1 MFPELHARSAFSFLR
16 GASSPEALVARAA
29 ALEIPAVALM
39 DHDGLYGAPRFFK
52 AARAQGVRPMVG
64 ATVSVVDG
72 ALSGRLG
79 LLVTSR
85 AGYQNLCALVTVA
98 KAKVT
103 KAEAREGL
111 ASVTLD
117 ELSAHRAGLVG
128 VLLAAETPLSR
139 LGARSMGPWRGRSL
153 AWAEAL
159 RARLG
164 VAHLG
169 VELTRHDHRAEERRT
184 QRIRALAEHLG
195 LALLATGDARY
206 ASEDEAALHDVLT
219 CVRERVSLDEA
230 GKKLAPSRRWH
241 LYPPEET
248 LARFADI
255 PQAIRGARAFAERCE
270 FTLSDLGYA
279 FPESPVPEGET
290 LFSHLHQLTH
300 EGARDRF
307 RPLTR
312 AAASQLARE
321 LDLIA
326 KLDLAG
332 YFLIVHDIV
341 RFCREQGILAQ
352 GRGSAANSAVCYAL
366 GITAV
371 DPVKMELL
379 FERFLSEERGE
390 WPDIDIDLP
399 SGDGREAVIQYV
411 YRTYGDRGAAMTA
424 NVITYRARS
433 AMREVGR
440 ALGYPE
446 DVLSRVS
453 KQLGW
458 GDADR
463 AALEER
469 VAAAGLSP
477 DEPRVALWVRLGAE
491 VQSLPRHLGQH
502 SGGMVIARGRLDHVV
517 PMEPAAM
524 ENRRVI
530 QWDKD
535 DCADLGILKIDLLG
549 LGMMAVLE
557 EVVQTVRRVDGH
569 DLDLAHLPPDDPLTY
584 EMLQRADTVGVF
596 QVESRAQMA
605 TLPRMKPTCFYDLVI
620 EVALIRPGPIVGKMV
635 HPYLARRAGRE
646 PVEYAHP
653 SLEPIL
659 KRTLGV
665 PLFQEQLMRVAMV
678 AAGFTGGEAEELR
691 RAMGSK
697 RSVERMAKIEARLR
711 EGMRRNGY
719 SRSAE
724 DDVVR
729 GISSFA
735 LYGFP
740 ESHSASFAL
749 LAYASAYIR
758 AHWPAS
764 FCGALLNHWPM
775 GFYHPATVIRDAQ
788 RHGVRVLPIDVTR
801 SGWDCARE
809 GPPEEQRLRLGL
821 RFVRGLS
828 EATGRAAE
836 RARGAQ
842 GFRSIDDFRRRV
854 KPEDRELETLAELGA
869 FASLDAARPW
879 HRREALW
886 QVRALAAQPGGVF
899 EGVDLPRD
907 DTSFLRPMS
916 LEERVAADHRASGV
930 SAGPHPMSFLRA
942 RLRERGVLSA
952 EALRRARHGAA
963 VTVAGVVITRQ
974 RPGTAKGFFFLT
986 LEDESGVVNG
996 IVAPGVY
1003 DAQRAVMVSAGA
1015 LVLHGNAQQQ
1025 DGVTS
1030 VKVLR
1035 AERLGDFA
1043 EEDLAAP
1050 TPPSHDFR

>member
-16 GASSPEALVARAA
+16 GASSPEELVAHAA
-29 ALEIPAVALM
+29 ALEIPAVALI
-39 DHDGLYGAPRFFK
+39 DHDGVYGAPRFFK
-52 AARAQGVRPMVG
+52 AAREAGVRPMVG
-64 ATVSVVDG
+64 ASVSVVDG
-72 ALSGRLG
+72 EVSGRLA
-79 LLVTSR
+79 LLVTSQ
-85 AGYQNLCALVTVA
+85 AGYQNLCALITVA

-103 KAEAREGL
+103 KSGAREGL

-117 ELSAHRAGLVG
+117 ELARHREGLLAL
-128 VLLAAETPLSR
+128 LLAAEAPLSHLASR
-139 LGARSMGPWRGRSL
+139 SPGAWRARAL
-153 AWAEAL
+153 AWA
-159 RARLG
+159 RAI
-164 VAHLG
+164 VARFG
-169 VELTRHDHRAEERRT
+169 RERVFVEVTRHEHRAEERRT
-184 QRIRALAEHLG
+184 QRLLALAEHLG
-195 LALLATGDARY
+195 VPAVAAGDARY
-206 ASEDEAALHDVLT
+206 ARAEDAPRHDVLT
-219 CVRERVSLDEA
+219 CVRERTTLDAA
-230 GKKLAPSRRWH
+230 GRRLAPSRRWH
-241 LYPPEET
+241 LSPPRET
-248 LARFADI
+248 LARFADV
-255 PQAIRGARAFAERCE
+255 PHALDAARELAARCA
-270 FTLSDLGYA
+270 FTLGDLGYR
-279 FPESPVPEGET
+279 FPEAPIPAGESP
-290 LFSHLHQLTH
+290 FSHLHHLVH
-300 EGARDRF
+300 LGARERF

-312 AAASQLARE
+312 GAAAQVARE

-341 RFCREQGILAQ
+341 RFCRTRGILAQ

-399 SGDGREAVIQYV
+399 SGARREEVIQYV
-411 YRTYGDRGAAMTA
+411 YRTYGARGAAMTA

-433 AMREVGR
+433 ALREVGR

-446 DVLSRVS
+446 EVLSRAS

-458 GDADR
+458 GDADPETLAR
-463 AALEER
+463 R
-469 VAAAGLSP
+469 VADAGLSP
-477 DEPRVALWVRLGAE
+477 DDPRVALWLRLAGE

-517 PMEPAAM
+517 PLEPAAM
-524 ENRRVI
+524 ANRQVI

-535 DCADLGILKIDLLG
+535 DCAELGILKIDLLG

-557 EVVQTVRRVDGH
+557 EVVQTVREVDGH
-569 DLDLAHLPPDDPLTY
+569 PLDLAHLPPNDPKTY
-584 EMLQRADTVGVF
+584 AMLQRADTVGVF

-646 PVEYAHP
+646 AVTYAHP
-653 SLEPIL
+653 ALEPIL
-659 KRTLGV
+659 ARTLGV

-697 RSVERMAKIEARLR
+697 RSVERMAKIEAKLR
-711 EGMRRNGY
+711 EGMTRNGY
-719 SRSAE
+719 SAQAQ

-729 GISSFA
+729 GITSFA

-764 FCGALLNHWPM
+764 FCAALLNHWPM

-801 SGWDCARE
+801 SGWACARE
-809 GPPEEQRLRLGL
+809 GDASAQRLRLGL
-821 RFVRGLS
+821 RYARGLR
-828 EATGRAAE
+828 EETARAIE
-836 RARGAQ
+836 RARGERP
-842 GFRSIDDFRRRV
+842 FRSLDDFRRRV
-854 KPEDRELETLAELGA
+854 RPSPAELETLAELGA
-869 FASLDAARPW
+869 LAWTDASRPW

-886 QVRALAAQPGGVF
+886 QVRAFAAQPGGVF
-899 EGVDLPRD
+899 DGVDLPREAEA
-907 DTSFLRPMS
+907 FLAPMS
-916 LEERVAADHRASGV
+916 LAERVAADFRASGV
-930 SAGPHPMSFLRA
+930 TVGPHPMAFARA
-942 RLRERGVLSA
+942 RLDAAGVVRA
-952 EALRRARHGAA
+952 AALASMRHGSPVA
-963 VTVAGVVITRQ
+963 VAGVVITRQ

-986 LEDESGVVNG
+986 IEDETGVANG
-996 IVAPGVY
+996 IVAPAVY
-1003 DAQRAVMVSAGA
+1003 EAQRAVMVGSGA
-1015 LVLHGNAQQQ
+1015 LVLRGNVLQQE
-1025 DGVTS
+1025 GVTS
-1030 VKVLR
+1030 VQVLR
-1035 AERLGDFA
+1035 AEPLDA
-1043 EEDLAAP
+1043 DEDAVAVDL
-1050 TPPSHDFR
+1050 PPSHDFR

>member
-16 GASSPEALVARAA
+16 GASSPEALIAEAA

-52 AARAQGVRPMVG
+52 AARELGVRPMVG

-72 ALSGRLG
+72 AVAGRLG

-85 AGYQNLCALVTVA
+85 VGYQNLCALITVA
-98 KAKVT
+98 KARVT
-103 KAEAREGL
+103 KAEAREGM

-117 ELSAHRAGLVG
+117 DLSAHRAGLVG
-128 VLLAAETPLSR
+128 VLLAAEAPLSG
-139 LGARSMGPWRGRSL
+139 LGARAVSGRAKCL
-153 AWAEAL
+153 AWAVAL
-159 RARLG
+159 RDRLG
-164 VAHLG
+164 IANLW

-184 QRIRALAEHLG
+184 QRLRALASHLK
-195 LALLATGDARY
+195 LRVIASGDVRY
-206 ASEDEAALHDVLT
+206 AREEDAALHDVLT

-230 GKKLAPSRRWH
+230 GKRLAPSRRWH
-241 LYPPEET
+241 LRAPSES
-248 LARFADI
+248 LARFADLSD
-255 PQAIRGARAFAERCE
+255 AVRGAYGLAERCE
-270 FTLSDLGYA
+270 FTLRDLGYA
-279 FPESPVPEGET
+279 FPEAPVPASET
-290 LFSHLHQLTH
+290 PFSHLHRVTH
-300 EGARDRF
+300 EGARERF

-312 AAASQLARE
+312 AAAAQLARE

-341 RFCREQGILAQ
+341 RFCRAQGILAQ

-399 SGDGREAVIQYV
+399 SGPRREEVIQYV
-411 YRTYGDRGAAMTA
+411 YKTYGERGAAMTA

-446 DVLSRVS
+446 ETLSRVS

-463 AALEER
+463 DALASR
-469 VAAAGLSP
+469 VAAAGLAP
-477 DEPRVALWVRLGAE
+477 EDPRVALWIRLGAE

-502 SGGMVIARGRLDHVV
+502 SGGMVIARGRLDHVA
-517 PMEPAAM
+517 PLEPAAM

-557 EVVQTVRRVDGH
+557 EVVETVRDVDGH
-569 DLDLAHLPPDDPLTY
+569 ALDLAQLPPDDPLTY
-584 EMLQRADTVGVF
+584 EMLQHADTIGVF

-653 SLEPIL
+653 ALEPIL

-665 PLFQEQLMRVAMV
+665 PLFQEQLMRVAMT

-697 RSVERMAKIEARLR
+697 RSTERMAKIEAKLR
-711 EGMRRNGY
+711 DGMQRNGY
-719 SRSAE
+719 SQSAQDE
-724 DDVVR
+724 VVR

-749 LAYASAYIR
+749 IAYASAYIR

-764 FCGALLNHWPM
+764 FCAALLNHWPM

-801 SGWDCARE
+801 SAWRCTRE
-809 GPPEEQRLRLGL
+809 GDPTAQALRLGL
-821 RFVRGLS
+821 RYVRGLS
-828 EATGRAAE
+828 EHTAAALEAARAQ
-836 RARGAQ
+836 RA
-842 GFRSIDDFRRRV
+842 FRSIDDFRRRV
-854 KPEDRELETLAELGA
+854 RPADAELETLAELGA
-869 FASLDAARPW
+869 FASLDASRPW
-879 HRREALW
+879 HRREAIW
-886 QVRALAAQPGGVF
+886 QVRALAAQPGGLF
-899 EGVDLPRD
+899 ERVDLPRD
-907 DTSFLRPMS
+907 EGDFLRPMS
-916 LEERVAADHRASGV
+916 LAERVAADHRASGV
-930 SAGPHPMSFLRA
+930 SAGPHPVSFLRA
-942 RLRERGVLSA
+942 HLAARGVLRCA
-952 EALRRARHGAA
+952 ELARARHGAP

-986 LEDESGVVNG
+986 LEDESGVANG
-996 IVAPGVY
+996 IVAPAIY
-1003 DAQRAVMVSAGA
+1003 DDQRAVMVSAGA
-1015 LVLHGNAQQQ
+1015 LVVHGNVQQQ

-1035 AERLGDFA
+1035 AEALSAFTDEAFEVPVA
-1043 EEDLAAP
+1043 
-1050 TPPSHDFR
+1050 PSHDFR